1 MSGGVVVS
9 LPWRCAHC
17 QGPIAAHKHRSA
29 LHIGKRAP
37 ELLDTR
43 IGLLVRAVLVREK
56 PCETKLAQAGRNRG

>member
-9 LPWRCAHC
+9 LPRHCAC
-17 QGPIAAHKHRSA
+17 
-29 LHIGKRAP
+29 KRAP
-37 ELLDTR
+37 ELLDTK